1 MHLAAQKLYEALE
14 ENNLKVA
21 TAESCTGGMIGA
33 ALTSVSGVSSYYG
46 FGVVTYANE
55 AKEKLLGVSHATLE
69 AVGAVSPETACEMAQ
84 GALKLSDADIAIS
97 VTGIAGPHGGTVEK
111 PVGLVYIG
119 IARKGVEP
127 VAYKN
132 NFSGGREEV
141 RTQTVIKALELAINT
156 IKGDMAK

>member
-1 MHLAAQKLYEALE
+1 MQFAAQKLYEALKSK
-14 ENNLKVA
+14 NMTVA

-33 ALTSVSGVSSYYG
+33 ALTSVSGVSECYG

-69 AVGAVSPETACEMAQ
+69 SVGAVSPETAREMAQ
-84 GALKLSDADIAIS
+84 GALKMSGADIAIS
-97 VTGIAGPHGGTVEK
+97 VTGIAGPLGGTKEK

-119 IARKGVEP
+119 IARKDGEYAV
-127 VAYKN
+127 YKN

-141 RTQTVIKALELAINT
+141 RTQTVIKALNLATDT
-156 IKGDMAK
+156 IV